1 MQDTGHVLVDN
12 LGCGSKHRQLIEEQI
27 KSGQRSFREA
37 SEEMWGSLQ
46 VPFESGFEVM
56 EKQLEMDEGF
66 QDFHQFC
73 IDKGIDFNIISAGLK
88 PVLRKVLDTFLG
100 EDKSSK
106 IQIVANEADIGSD
119 GSQWKPIWRHETEL
133 GHDKSISMKEARAE
147 AAADCIDG
155 EIPLIIFIGDGISD
169 LAAAH
174 EADVLFA
181 RKGLRLEEYCIEHK
195 IPYIAFESFSD
206 VKKSLEKIIKE
217 DEEKT
222 GGVGT
227 PARFNPRANMWRR
240 ISSRQAVPK
249 LVAATPKEE
258 KMMFWPETFS
268 EYQPMTDAKKVST

>member
-100 EDKSSK
+100 EDK
-106 IQIVANEADIGSD
+106 V
-119 GSQWKPIWRHETEL
+119 
-133 GHDKSISMKEARAE
+133 
-147 AAADCIDG
+147 
-155 EIPLIIFIGDGISD
+155 
-169 LAAAH
+169 
-174 EADVLFA
+174 
-181 RKGLRLEEYCIEHK
+181 RLESYLFYPFYLLFSFLIHTSCFTITLALGVSVSSFG
-195 IPYIAFESFSD
+195 IPNNDITNPTIVFENSNR
-206 VKKSLEKIIKE
+206 
-217 DEEKT
+217 
-222 GGVGT
+222 GQ
-227 PARFNPRANMWRR
+227 R
-240 ISSRQAVPK
+240 SRHR
-249 LVAATPKEE
+249 
-258 KMMFWPETFS
+258 
-268 EYQPMTDAKKVST
+268 